1 MFNNLEQ
8 FDEIYLKSG
17 IVIKATDIGKLAPE
31 IELMLRDD
39 KAYTALSML
48 CNSFL
53 QHYICLTCELSSHP
67 YHDHLSEEPEIWE
80 HASIIPNMET
90 AIVQACRSVEG
101 ILGEPPN
108 SKKQTAVFKHKEKW
122 IELTGINPDSI
133 FEKAGISYLDFYYE
147 LFFDMRNPSAH
158 SYGNIHYELEKS
170 KTVQA
175 QCFAAIVVRDYFNKH
190 VLNLDEAQ
198 KKLRFNLDLLN
209 RVNED
214 MSTKLTK

>member
-1 MFNNLEQ
+1 MKFSL
-8 FDEIYLKSG
+8 FSSAVVVG
-17 IVIKATDIGKLAPE
+17 RPRSSLAP
-31 IELMLRDD
+31 IEHFTSIRLNSLRFFAAF
-39 KAYTALSML
+39 KA
-48 CNSFL
+48 
-53 QHYICLTCELSSHP
+53 SS
-67 YHDHLSEEPEIWE
+67 S
-80 HASIIPNMET
+80 